1 MTCYDRALKLL
12 ALREHSR
19 KELENKLRQKGCS
32 ADDILMALDR
42 LEEENFLSDRRF
54 CESYIRSRLRKSPE
68 GQQILILRLKEK
80 GVSSALASAC
90 VSQYFA
96 EHEEEIDSLFKRF
109 KERVIEKKGEE
120 KAMAFLY
127 RKGIRTED

>member
-32 ADDILMALDR
+32 ADDIIIALDR

-68 GQQILILRLKEK
+68 GQQGRN
-80 GVSSALASAC
+80 
-90 VSQYFA
+90 
-96 EHEEEIDSLFKRF
+96 
-109 KERVIEKKGEE
+109 
-120 KAMAFLY
+120 
-127 RKGIRTED
+127 